1 MTPLNKDV
9 TRVTQVFHRGRVLVV
24 RMSPEGIYIKG
35 ARERW
40 SSAYLVPWTAAFDVG
55 AKLKARR
62 DREEK
67 ASKRKAQ
74 RGT

>member
-1 MTPLNKDV
+1 MTPLGKDV

-24 RMSPEGIYIKG
+24 RMSPEGLYIKG

-40 SSAYLVPWTAAFDVG
+40 SSAYLVPWAMANDLG

-67 ASKRKAQ
+67 LARRKAKK
-74 RGT
+74 GL